1 MDNSR
6 VTVKRVLVQGD
17 VSFNVSCNDLM
28 ALVTPEQAANDEFM
42 ENWFADRAFKMI
54 DNASVQAEFSNEI
67 RVDIP
72 EVLADTLTGNIIT
85 NEQWDQIR
93 KESSI

>member
-42 ENWFADRAFKMI
+42 ENWFADKAFKMI
-54 DNASVQAEFSNEI
+54 DNASVASEFLNET
-67 RVDIP
+67 RVEIP
-72 EVLADTLTGNIIT
+72 EGLAESLTGNIIT
-85 NEQWDQIR
+85 KEQWKQIR
-93 KESSI
+93 KESTV